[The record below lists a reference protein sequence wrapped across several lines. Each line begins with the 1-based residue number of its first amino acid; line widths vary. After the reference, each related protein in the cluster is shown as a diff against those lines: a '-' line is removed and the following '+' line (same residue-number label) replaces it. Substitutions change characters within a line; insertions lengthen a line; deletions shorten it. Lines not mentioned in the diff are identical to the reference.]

1 MEKEVEQ
8 ALRNLAKVTNDLA
21 TNYKLVQEAQNI
33 LGDYDDVELDKLSNE
48 LYNIM
53 QKLKTRVIAELG

>member
-1 MEKEVEQ
+1 MEQDVEK
-8 ALRNLAKVTNDLA
+8 ALRNLARTVNDLA

-53 QKLKTRVIAELG
+53 QKLKTRIINELR

>member
-8 ALRNLAKVTNDLA
+8 ALRNLARTVNDLS
-21 TNYKLVQEAQNI
+21 TNYKLVQEAQNV

-53 QKLKTRVIAELG
+53 NKIKNRVIAELG